1 MYAHILQFL
10 HLYLYSRSYL
20 ERHSNNQCCS
30 CVVSLTFNVKG
41 SQTHYLYDLLLGIP
55 GIICF
60 FCLLI
65 MLTAYQIYKFAH

>member
-60 FCLLI
+60 FLSADYVDGLPNI
-65 MLTAYQIYKFAH
+65 